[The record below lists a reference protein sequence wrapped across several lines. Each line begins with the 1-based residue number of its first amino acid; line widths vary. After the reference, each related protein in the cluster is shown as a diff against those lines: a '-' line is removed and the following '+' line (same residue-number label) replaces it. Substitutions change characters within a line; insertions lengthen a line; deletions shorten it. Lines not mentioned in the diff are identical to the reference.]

1 MKRLTAVCTVLALL
15 LGAVSFYVSA
25 KDRPGAISADS
36 AILMDQTS
44 GKVLFEKD
52 AHHKMYPASVTK
64 IMSLLLFVEAIEDGK
79 LNLTDKVERR
89 RDHDGRRAFARDCD
103 RFGE

>member
-1 MKRLTAVCTVLALL
+1 MKRLTAVCTVLVLL
-15 LGAVSFYVSA
+15 FGAVSFSVFA
-25 KDRPGAISADS
+25 KEGPGAISAES

-64 IMSLLLFVEAIEDGK
+64 IK
-79 LNLTDKVERR
+79 R
-89 RDHDGRRAFARDCD
+89 
-103 RFGE
+103 